1 MGVLLEIALGVSL
14 IVLSAGFVNYVNA
27 RRGQKHKEHL
37 AQINQG
43 ENGSDRLTE
52 IERRLTDVQ
61 DIMLALNE
69 KMDRLEMDRLEM
81 GVKDKE
87 REKGL

>member
-1 MGVLLEIALGVSL
+1 
-14 IVLSAGFVNYVNA
+14 
-27 RRGQKHKEHL
+27 
-37 AQINQG
+37 
-43 ENGSDRLTE
+43 
-52 IERRLTDVQ
+52 
-61 DIMLALNE
+61 MLALNE

>member
-1 MGVLLEIALGVSL
+1 MGVLFEIALGVSL
-14 IVLSAGFVNYVNA
+14 IVLCGGFVNYINT
-27 RRGQKHKEHL
+27 RRGQQHKERL
-37 AQINQG
+37 AELSHG
-43 ENGSDRLTE
+43 ENGSDRLSE

-81 GVKDKE
+81 GAKDKE
-87 REKGL
+87 REREL

>member
-14 IVLSAGFVNYVNA
+14 IVLSAGLVNYVNA
-27 RRGQKHKEHL
+27 RRGQKHKERL

-43 ENGSDRLTE
+43 ENGPDRLTE

-87 REKGL
+87 RERGL